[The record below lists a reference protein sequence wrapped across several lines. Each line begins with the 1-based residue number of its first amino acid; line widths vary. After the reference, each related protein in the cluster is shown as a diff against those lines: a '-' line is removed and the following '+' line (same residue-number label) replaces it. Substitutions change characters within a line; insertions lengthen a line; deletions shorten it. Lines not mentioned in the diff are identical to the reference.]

1 MEEALYTDKRKIRGV
16 FEKMCF
22 GYCIATFLIAFLAFA
37 GWIVPAWIQ
46 AVEFSMF
53 LVVSLLTVHYGFGRI
68 LNAMM
73 VLCGFLL
80 IASF

>member
-37 GWIVPAWIQ
+37 GWTIPVWIQ

-53 LVVSLLTVHYGFGRI
+53 LVESLLTVHYRFGRI
-68 LNAMM
+68 LNAIM
-73 VLCGFLL
+73 VLCGVLL
-80 IASF
+80 IAIF

>member
-1 MEEALYTDKRKIRGV
+1 MKRALLTDKRKMRGI
-16 FEKMCF
+16 FKNLCF
-22 GYCIATFLIAFLAFA
+22 WYCIATFLIAFLAFV

>member
-22 GYCIATFLIAFLAFA
+22 GYCIVTFLIAFLAFA
-37 GWIVPAWIQ
+37 GWTIPVWIQ

-53 LVVSLLTVHYGFGRI
+53 LVESLLTVHYGFGRI
-68 LNAMM
+68 LNAIM
-73 VLCGFLL
+73 VLCGVLL
-80 IASF
+80 IAIF

>member
-1 MEEALYTDKRKIRGV
+1 MEKVLLTDKRKMRGIFKNLCV
-16 FEKMCF
+16 W
-22 GYCIATFLIAFLAFA
+22 YCIATFLIAFLAFV

>member
-37 GWIVPAWIQ
+37 GWTIPVWIQ
-46 AVEFSMF
+46 AVEFSVF
-53 LVVSLLTVHYGFGRI
+53 LVESLLTVHYGFGRI
-68 LNAMM
+68 LNAIM
-73 VLCGFLL
+73 VLCGVLL
-80 IASF
+80 IAIF